1 MRITALR
8 AADVPAALELQS
20 PEGWNQTESDWRR
33 VLRLDP
39 DGSFAA
45 RLDDRLVG
53 TTTTLRFGSELA
65 WIGMVLVHPE
75 LRGHGVGRRLM
86 EAALEHLARR
96 GVMSVKLDA
105 TPAGKPLYEKLGF
118 VTELIIQ
125 RWEGVARPRP
135 SDGATEFLGDH
146 LGGVRA
152 LDRDAFGLDR
162 VDVLS
167 ALLEDAHVP
176 ALVAGSSNAAVPT
189 AFALA
194 RPGHRAD
201 YIGPLIASD
210 SSSALAL
217 LDAMHARLAG
227 RRVYMDV
234 NTGFALPPDAL
245 TSRGLVRQRDLYRM
259 WRGAPSALGT
269 SSLVLAIAGPELG

>member
-1 MRITALR
+1 
-8 AADVPAALELQS
+8 
-20 PEGWNQTESDWRR
+20 
-33 VLRLDP
+33 VLRIDP
-39 DGSFAA
+39 EGSFAA
-45 RLDDRLVG
+45 RLDGRLVG
-53 TTTTLRFGSELA
+53 TTTTLSFGNELA
-65 WIGMVLVHPE
+65 WIGMVLVRPE
-75 LRGHGVGRRLM
+75 LRGQGLGRRLM

-96 GVMSVKLDA
+96 GVKSVKLDA
-105 TPAGKPLYEKLGF
+105 TPAGKPLYERLGF

-125 RWEGVARPRP
+125 RWEGVARPGP
-135 SDGATEFLGDH
+135 GDGATELRGEH
-146 LGGVRA
+146 LRDVRA

-162 VDVLS
+162 ADVLS
-167 ALLEDAHVP
+167 ALLEDSHVP
-176 ALVAGSSNAAVPT
+176 ALVAADPSHAAVPT
-189 AFALA
+189 AFAMA

-201 YIGPLIASD
+201 YIGPLIATD

-227 RRVYMDV
+227 KRVYVDV

-259 WRGAPSALGT
+259 RRGAPGALGT

>member
-1 MRITALR
+1 MLITALR

-20 PEGWNQTESDWRR
+20 LEGWNQTEPDWRR

-53 TTTTLRFGSELA
+53 TTTTLSFGSELA

-75 LRGHGVGRRLM
+75 LRGHGLGRRLM

-96 GVMSVKLDA
+96 GVKSVKLDA

-135 SDGATEFLGDH
+135 GDGATEFLGDH

-162 VDVLS
+162 GDVLS
-167 ALLEDAHVP
+167 TLLEDAHVP
-176 ALVAGSSNAAVPT
+176 ALVADSSNAAVPT
-189 AFALA
+189 GFALA

-201 YIGPLIASD
+201 YIGPLIAND
-210 SSSALAL
+210 SRSALAL

-227 RRVYMDV
+227 TRVYMDV
-234 NTGFALPPDAL
+234 NSGFALPPDAL